1 MNHLDI
7 LELRLSNERLRLS
20 RATSQNERAIRQV
33 YVNQMTRE
41 ADAERQF
48 LQVDMTDDELMKELT
63 K

>member
-1 MNHLDI
+1 MNHIGI

-33 YVNQMTRE
+33 YVDQMTRE

-48 LQVDMTDDELMKELT
+48 LQMDMTDDELMKELT